1 MDMQY
6 EGQQMIQNPQMMQMP
21 PNIMTQQMMPQQMM
35 QNPQMMPQM
44 IPQQQTQY
52 GDMGTLARDITD
64 NLDDIPIQH
73 TQQMNHRYANN
84 VANSVVNDQNAHRN
98 ILKKTGIVEK
108 IPFLFRE
115 PLIIVVV
122 YVILSLDIVKQ
133 TLGSYIPQIKP
144 NAGGNIQFI
153 GYIIYGMIM
162 AIAIMTMK
170 KLLL

>member
-6 EGQQMIQNPQMMQMP
+6 EGQQMLQNPQMMQMP

-44 IPQQQTQY
+44 QQTHY
-52 GDMGTLARDITD
+52 GDMGSLARDITD
-64 NLDDIPIQH
+64 NLDDIPNQN
-73 TQQMNHRYANN
+73 TQQLNHRYANN
-84 VANSVVNDQNAHRN
+84 IVNDQNQHRN
-98 ILKKTGIVEK
+98 IPKKTGIVDK

-144 NAGGNIQFI
+144 NAGGNVQFI

-170 KLLL
+170 RLLL

>member
-1 MDMQY
+1 MQY
-6 EGQQMIQNPQMMQMP
+6 DGQQMIQNPQMMQMP

-44 IPQQQTQY
+44 MPQQTHY
-52 GDMGTLARDITD
+52 GDMGSLARDITD
-64 NLDDIPIQH
+64 NLDDISP
-73 TQQMNHRYANN
+73 QQMQQLNHRYANS
-84 VANSVVNDQNAHRN
+84 VANGVVNDQNRN
-98 ILKKTGIVEK
+98 IYKKTGLVEK

-144 NAGGNIQFI
+144 NAGGNVQFI

>member
-44 IPQQQTQY
+44 MPQLQQTQY
-52 GDMGTLARDITD
+52 DDMGTLARDITD
-64 NLDDIPIQH
+64 NLDDVPIQH
-73 TQQMNHRYANN
+73 TQQMNHRYANG
-84 VANSVVNDQNAHRN
+84 VANDQNMHRN
-98 ILKKTGIVEK
+98 ISKKTGIVEK

-122 YVILSLDIVKQ
+122 YVVLSLDIVKQ

-153 GYIIYGMIM
+153 GYIIYGMVM